1 MSRIKSKS
9 VRATL
14 NDKNVLEMFQNV
26 MGTSSDTCA
35 IHVIYPN
42 YLKMEEHTKR
52 FLKLLTVLHNS
63 NMMKSFPEVRD
74 GLAEYLAM
82 YQTSADESFCAI
94 DLSGWE
100 DLTTVPKEF
109 VMEFMK
115 VYTPAR
121 KCAVVNMIIV
131 VCKNLIV
138 HKKSLENQAA
148 LKDKFLVKS
157 AGLSFSPLPDF
168 PQLNFKQMYISD
180 TITACDKEFIL
191 IVLHKMLTIGHDLYE
206 VISAPEVDVDDFVNV
221 IISNISEVKKHI
233 PRCDEAFQKIVE
245 SVDLLKGNFNGYYK
259 DYTASGNPTVIMENF
274 VLDVSKNTKSSPTVT
289 SQFRK
294 IISHY
299 RKISSQQAA
308 NSKLGSLFK
317 QVDANF
323 QELERRRKNADAEES
338 SDDESEDEG
347 AAAGAAG
354 SGAASTP
361 TSSAAGGYTSTHS
374 ISSKTMQHRRKRAK
388 AKARAAAA
396 KASTSSLA
404 AELDIDSDASDSSDD
419 DAMVTAAVDA
429 AAIAAVDA
437 SDDDAVDTVS
447 TAVDVVSAAVDTVS
461 TATNTK

>member
-14 NDKNVLEMFQNV
+14 NDKNVLDMFQSV
-26 MGTSSDTCA
+26 MGTSSDSCA

-42 YLKMEEHTKR
+42 YLKMKEHTTR
-52 FLKLLTVLHNS
+52 FLKLLTVLCNS
-63 NMMKSFPEVRD
+63 NMMKSFPDIKE
-74 GLAEYLAM
+74 GILEYLAQ
-82 YQTSADESFCAI
+82 YQASADENFCAI

-100 DLTTVPKEF
+100 DLNTVPKEF
-109 VMEFMK
+109 VDEFMK
-115 VYTPAR
+115 VYVPAR

-138 HKKSLENQAA
+138 HKKSLENQSA

-168 PQLNFKQMYISD
+168 PQLNFKQMYINDS
-180 TITACDKEFIL
+180 ITACDKEFIL

-233 PRCDEAFQKIVE
+233 PRCDEAFQKIVD

-299 RKISSQQAA
+299 RKLSSQQA
-308 NSKLGSLFK
+308 SHPKLGSLFK

-323 QELERRRKNADAEES
+323 QELERRRKNADEEAVS
-338 SDDESEDEG
+338 SEDELSDSDAEAAG
-347 AAAGAAG
+347 ESPAASDTASAAAGG
-354 SGAASTP
+354 NR
-361 TSSAAGGYTSTHS
+361 STHS
-374 ISSKTMQHRRKRAK
+374 ISAKTMQHRRKRAK
-388 AKARAAAA
+388 AKAKAAAA
-396 KASTSSLA
+396 NA
-404 AELDIDSDASDSSDD
+404 AATG
-419 DAMVTAAVDA
+419 ADA
-429 AAIAAVDA
+429 AAMSGEAATGDAADVDA
-437 SDDDAVDTVS
+437 CATKLAQEFTSLIDELDAEE
-447 TAVDVVSAAVDTVS
+447 
-461 TATNTK
+461 K